1 MINFPYYVDFYFQNR
16 DMEPK
21 YGRVTN
27 CRWHV
32 VGWPRIEHKT
42 YVAFPQLFAP
52 SSHLPCLCL
61 RRIDNG
67 EALYMD
73 FIFIV

>member
-1 MINFPYYVDFYFQNR
+1 MIDFPYSVYFCFQNR

-27 CRWHV
+27 CDWRM
-32 VGWPRIEHKT
+32 VGWPRIGHKA
-42 YVAFPQLFAP
+42 YVAYLHLFVP

-61 RRIDNG
+61 RRIDDG

-73 FIFIV
+73 SS